1 MTTNDIPGPQK
12 ISSHAKHTVGACGCG
27 RIHDPAELGL
37 LADEAPA
44 SEEQALAAG
53 VENALLAGLFPGAES
68 RRRFLQTVGAG
79 TALAALHTF
88 LPVDA
93 LKAMAQ
99 DKVAPEK
106 KTINVGFLPITCA
119 TPLIMAEHMGLY
131 AKNGLKVNL
140 AKTPGIN
147 IIRDKLLNGELDA
160 SEQVMPVPIS
170 VTMGS
175 GSMVDPTNVL
185 TIQNQHGNS
194 FVLAMKHK
202 DNRNPKN
209 WKGFKFA
216 IPFDQSHQAM
226 LLRYYLA
233 EHGLDP
239 DRDVQFRVVPPP
251 EYVSNLR
258 TGNVDGFFGGEPGGQ
273 RAVYEGAGFLHMLSR
288 DIWPGH
294 PCCAFVA
301 REVWIKQYPNTFVAV
316 YRAIVAASV
325 HVSDPKN
332 RSDIAK
338 ILAPPVYLNAPV
350 AVIEQVISGRYADG
364 LGNVRTVADRIIFD
378 PFPHY
383 SMAVWLM
390 TQLKRWGY
398 LKGDVNYKQI
408 AERVMLATEAKK
420 RFEELGLKAPDP
432 YRKEII
438 MGKTFDPNKPEE
450 YINSFAIKRV

>member
-1 MTTNDIPGPQK
+1 MTHNDIVDPKKAAPR
-12 ISSHAKHTVGACGCG
+12 AAHTVGACGCG
-27 RIHDPAELGL
+27 RSHDQAEIGL
-37 LADEAPA
+37 LAKEGPIG
-44 SEEQALAAG
+44 EEQALAAG
-53 VENALLAGLFPGAES
+53 VENALLMGLFPHEAS
-68 RRRFLQTVGAG
+68 RRRFVQTVGAG
-79 TALAALHTF
+79 TALAALHAF

-99 DKVAPEK
+99 DKAAPEK
-106 KTINVGFLPITCA
+106 KNISVGFLPITCA

-131 AKNGLKVNL
+131 AKHGLKVDL
-140 AKTPGIN
+140 VKTPGIN

-175 GSMVDPTNVL
+175 GSVADPTSVL

-202 DNRNPKN
+202 DNRDPKN

-233 EHGLDP
+233 EHGIDP
-239 DRDVQFRVVPPP
+239 DRDVQFRVVPPS

-301 REVWIKQYPNTFVAV
+301 REAWIKQHPNTFVAV
-316 YRAIVAASV
+316 YRAVVAASV

-332 RSDIAK
+332 RGEIAK
-338 ILAPPVYLNAPV
+338 ILAPAVYLNAPV
-350 AVIEQVISGRYADG
+350 EVIEQVISGRYADG

-398 LKGDVNYKQI
+398 LKGEVNYRQI

-420 RFEELGLKAPDP
+420 RYEELGLKAPDP
-432 YRKEII
+432 YRKETIL
-438 MGKTFDPNKPEE
+438 GKVFDPAKPDE